1 MQIRDVIGAA
11 IVKTLDCVEP
21 ACAAGHVGKVAKTW
35 SAKTTLTPII
45 PGHGVSASMPP
56 CSRDYPPGR
65 HCWTPA
71 TSTTACCCPSW
82 CTVWTTTGIRCS
94 DHQAR
99 NFSGT
104 PTPTSQRS
112 SRPCA
117 NTGRRP
123 ATRALADRC
132 HVDAHAGYH
141 ATAALAGSNA
151 PNAPSPPPR
160 SLTQK
165 TYQLSL
171 MLE

>member
-82 CTVWTTTGIRCS
+82 CTVWTNGHPMLGPPS
-94 DHQAR
+94 EEFLR
-99 NFSGT
+99 NAHTDIPAVVEAMRQYWT
-104 PTPTSQRS
+104 PTRY
-112 SRPCA
+112 A
-117 NTGRRP
+117 
-123 ATRALADRC
+123 RA
-132 HVDAHAGYH
+132 G
-141 ATAALAGSNA
+141 
-151 PNAPSPPPR
+151 
-160 SLTQK
+160 
-165 TYQLSL
+165 
-171 MLE
+171 